1 LVCEI
6 EGKSGSYQQAG
17 IVVGGIGCGNKNVPG
32 FYVDVAKYRE
42 WIDDQIDA
50 LSFDVRSYT
59 A

>member
-6 EGKSGSYQQAG
+6 DGNPGHYHQAG

-59 A
+59 V